1 MLTLVRGM
9 IMPLHW
15 WQEDQITQQS
25 ICYAVILRALKFVLA
40 VVAHRLQSHP
50 SDQYRFTYDWDPIVG
65 LPDGDYDFRCEISDG
80 TNSSTTAFADNLDE
94 LTLDSTSPTVLE
106 VREASGGGGSYS
118 EDDDLVLEIEFSEV
132 VVIAGGTGLS
142 LELDVNEIVGLQGA
156 TASYFGGS
164 GSNVLRFRY
173 IVEDSSWAETS
184 DLGYPDQ
191 AALTLSGSTTLADS
205 VGNSADLT
213 LPTPWKREIAERYE

>member
-1 MLTLVRGM
+1 M
-9 IMPLHW
+9 
-15 WQEDQITQQS
+15 D
-25 ICYAVILRALKFVLA
+25 ILRDNKHELCVKGSITLRPV
-40 VVAHRLQSHP
+40 P
-50 SDQYRFTYDWDPIVG
+50 PE
-65 LPDGDYDFRCEISDG
+65 LP
-80 TNSSTTAFADNLDE
+80 
-94 LTLDSTSPTVLE
+94 
-106 VREASGGGGSYS
+106 
-118 EDDDLVLEIEFSEV
+118 LEIEFSEV

-156 TASYFGGS
+156 TASYLGGS

-213 LPTPWKREIAERYE
+213 LPTPGSAKSLSGTSDIELN